1 MSYLASTLSATLELT
16 KEGQLQIQQL
26 GTFETLYMRKRPAF
40 MESCAIRPR
49 MPEEETSLPEER
61 GGVS

>member
-1 MSYLASTLSATLELT
+1 LSATLELT

-40 MESCAIRPR
+40 MESRDLVR
-49 MPEEETSLPEER
+49 DR
-61 GGVS
+61 GGEGKGAS